1 MRTSHGFAFSLLV
14 CFHFIVVF
22 FSVVMLLVRVCVSC
36 VPQSRASICQTGV
49 SISTCTHNRIT
60 VFKTYVFWHK
70 FLWISYFH
78 ITVGISSSVLTFS
91 LLFSL
96 SFFSSLFLSL
106 FYLCLTLSFSSFSL
120 FVSLF
125 LPFLLF
131 QFSTQIKCSVWI
143 KAVCL
148 KFVSLRLCI
157 CAYYFVGSQR
167 HAFTFHFN
175 FSRKYIHNVNM
186 FFYLIYHFTS
196 SMLG

>member
-22 FSVVMLLVRVCVSC
+22 FSVAMLLVRVCVSC
-36 VPQSRASICQTGV
+36 VPQCRASICQTGV

-96 SFFSSLFLSL
+96 AFFSSLFLIILSL
-106 FYLCLTLSFSSFSL
+106 FISVSHSLFRRFPFLFLFFSLSFFSN
-120 FVSLF
+120 FPRKWNVPCES
-125 LPFLLF
+125 
-131 QFSTQIKCSVWI
+131 
-143 KAVCL
+143 
-148 KFVSLRLCI
+148 RLC
-157 CAYYFVGSQR
+157 ALNS
-167 HAFTFHFN
+167 
-175 FSRKYIHNVNM
+175 
-186 FFYLIYHFTS
+186 YLSGYVYVLII
-196 SMLG
+196 L

>member
-91 LLFSL
+91 FLFFPFFLFLFIPIS
-96 SFFSSLFLSL
+96 FSSLSHTLFL
-106 FYLCLTLSFSSFSL
+106 FVFPFCFSFSPFPSFPI
-120 FVSLF
+120 F
-125 LPFLLF
+125 
-131 QFSTQIKCSVWI
+131 
-143 KAVCL
+143 
-148 KFVSLRLCI
+148 
-157 CAYYFVGSQR
+157 
-167 HAFTFHFN
+167 HANKMF
-175 FSRKYIHNVNM
+175 RVNQ
-186 FFYLIYHFTS
+186 
-196 SMLG
+196 GCVP